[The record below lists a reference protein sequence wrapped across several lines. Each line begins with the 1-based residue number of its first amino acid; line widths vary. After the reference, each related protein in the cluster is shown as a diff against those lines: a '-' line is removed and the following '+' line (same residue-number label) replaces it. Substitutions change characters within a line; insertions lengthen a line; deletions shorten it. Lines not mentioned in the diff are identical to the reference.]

1 MSKGKIKSPE
11 QLRRERKIRSFL
23 YYLLLCVVAFV
34 CIFPF
39 VVMILGSFSTVTTQ
53 IMDPFFWIPKEFTLN
68 NWITFMSSPRLLN
81 WVKNS
86 LIYTLIPVACCI
98 LTCPL
103 VGYILAKKRFKGR
116 NFIFMMFM
124 SMMLIPSM
132 ATMVP
137 TYVFYSKLGFINNY
151 WAILVPGFWSISNM
165 FLMRQ
170 YMSSVPNA
178 LIEAAAIDGSG
189 EFRTYFTIVFPML
202 KTPIAVMG
210 VFSFLTFWGQF
221 LNVTIYQNNA
231 DMYNLVVG
239 VATMVQKDGNFA
251 MSMTSSCVT
260 MIPVFILY
268 VCCQKYFIEGINM
281 SGIKG

>member
-1 MSKGKIKSPE
+1 
-11 QLRRERKIRSFL
+11 
-23 YYLLLCVVAFV
+23 
-34 CIFPF
+34 
-39 VVMILGSFSTVTTQ
+39 
-53 IMDPFFWIPKEFTLN
+53 
-68 NWITFMSSPRLLN
+68 
-81 WVKNS
+81 
-86 LIYTLIPVACCI
+86 
-98 LTCPL
+98 
-103 VGYILAKKRFKGR
+103 
-116 NFIFMMFM
+116 
-124 SMMLIPSM
+124 
-132 ATMVP
+132 
-137 TYVFYSKLGFINNY
+137 
-151 WAILVPGFWSISNM
+151 
-165 FLMRQ
+165 
-170 YMSSVPNA
+170 
-178 LIEAAAIDGSG
+178 
-189 EFRTYFTIVFPML
+189 ML